1 MKRPF
6 GRGPTTLLRGL
17 INHLLTGMILQVTT
31 VVGEA
36 SGGLGEASGGLGEA
50 SGGLGEASGGL
61 GITYTPEKLTAG
73 GPQNDGPW
81 KR

>member
-1 MKRPF
+1 M
-6 GRGPTTLLRGL
+6 
-17 INHLLTGMILQVTT
+17 V
-31 VVGEA
+31 
-36 SGGLGEASGGLGEA
+36 GEASGGLGEA

-61 GITYTPEKLTAG
+61 GITYAPEKLTAG